1 MIGEDEIDEK
11 IVDEMKNYISS
22 GAAGI
27 RFGVFTMS
35 VMHWKS
41 RSGSGT
47 LPELVDGVFVISVVF
62 LVLCAQILL
71 PVVFVSYHWENY
83 NGGICPSSGTAKA
96 RVAMFAVAALYT
108 AKLIMRMIDSFR
120 EHIFAYSKWRPDVAV
135 SSLDSLNN
143 LDVTWTLV
151 WEGAIYMMNLWVI
164 FLADNVEDMV
174 LNCLAGE
181 FMTQVDG
188 EIVALYLKIY
198 DIDGKAY
205 VLADRKN
212 TGSISGCWKC
222 LSFFIGHL
230 LSFSYTLIAI
240 ITLVFGP
247 MCKP

>member
-1 MIGEDEIDEK
+1 M
-11 IVDEMKNYISS
+11 
-22 GAAGI
+22 
-27 RFGVFTMS
+27 
-35 VMHWKS
+35 
-41 RSGSGT
+41 
-47 LPELVDGVFVISVVF
+47 
-62 LVLCAQILL
+62 
-71 PVVFVSYHWENY
+71 
-83 NGGICPSSGTAKA
+83 
-96 RVAMFAVAALYT
+96 
-108 AKLIMRMIDSFR
+108 
-120 EHIFAYSKWRPDVAV
+120 
-135 SSLDSLNN
+135 SSLELLNN

-205 VLADRKN
+205 VLADRSDA
-212 TGSISGCWKC
+212 GCVCGCWTC
-222 LSFFIGHL
+222 LSGFIGHL
-230 LSFSYTLIAI
+230 LSFSYSLITI